1 MVLEKGT
8 EEKAGAMKF
17 LTLAFILFSKL
28 LFVHGSLFSSSFTPC
43 LVPNNTQFPSPPWRA
58 CHGLLEPGPRT
69 RSLGLF
75 LHPTAYASAGAIQLY
90 ICHPRTANILCAA
103 REVEGGGR
111 G

>member
-43 LVPNNTQFPSPPWRA
+43 LVP
-58 CHGLLEPGPRT
+58 
-69 RSLGLF
+69 
-75 LHPTAYASAGAIQLY
+75 
-90 ICHPRTANILCAA
+90 
-103 REVEGGGR
+103 
-111 G
+111 